1 MCRPKS
7 SATGHTHLSAPS
19 RSRKSSGT
27 NRPCRTKL
35 NREHNCT
42 QQQQQPF
49 ARRRWAGRE
58 HNCTQQQ
65 QPPFARRRWAGNCA
79 HNCTQQQQQPVNTT
93 VHTAVNAVLVLKWKA
108 EMERQ
113 WRAGCSWPTAFHI

>member
-49 ARRRWAGRE
+49 ARRRWAG
-58 HNCTQQQ
+58 
-65 QPPFARRRWAGNCA
+65 NCA

-93 VHTAVNAVLVLKWKA
+93 VHTAVDAVLVLKWKA